1 MSRVKTGNENGS
13 EGARR
18 IRRSN
23 RFRTTASGVLRRRFN
38 RLQLYGGNRDVFKR
52 FPDCSSTGDGFS
64 NEVSAPLHENSRLCS
79 LNTRTSKCQVMGM
92 IVLKSYIRGEKKK
105 ERRDSAL
112 QGGFWISTLPRLMLR
127 KRVTKEMAGVGGWG
141 QRSKVSEQ

>member
-1 MSRVKTGNENGS
+1 MEVKGLAGSAGLTDLGRLFQERCGDDSIGSSFAVGTGMFSKGSRTAAAQGTA
-13 EGARR
+13 ARM
-18 IRRSN
+18 I
-23 RFRTTASGVLRRRFN
+23 
-38 RLQLYGGNRDVFKR
+38 
-52 FPDCSSTGDGFS
+52 
-64 NEVSAPLHENSRLCS
+64 VSAPLHENSRLCS
-79 LNTRTSKCQVMGM
+79 LNTRTSECQVMGM
-92 IVLKSYIRGEKKK
+92 IVLKSYIRGGQKK